1 MEAPSKATSHQRKKN
16 GVHSTVEQP
25 FTIMPC
31 LILTGHPCAGK
42 TTFANKLKERALQHS
57 SNLIDSVVILNE
69 ESVCVNQTKAEC
81 YATSHTEKK
90 TRAALKAELDKSLA
104 ARTLVILDS
113 MNYIKGYRYELHC
126 LSKAAGE
133 RHGVIWILNSIDT
146 VRQWNNGT
154 SHYPQELLE
163 ELILRY
169 EPPDARN
176 RWDKPL
182 FRIDLTPES
191 STSNSTTNE
200 AAKDALQRSVYNMHA
215 LSDAI
220 TDSAAAAP
228 TKPRAK
234 SAASSFKKK
243 QRPSNNSKPNAT
255 TDTKTQDTPTI
266 KENNT
271 SSSPTTA
278 TNETTQ
284 APPKDETKTETL
296 SLEQRIDEILDSF
309 FLDVQPLKE
318 GTSTHQN
325 MLGDSNI
332 LNLVDSLTQK
342 VCNSMAQAPSGG
354 RVELVDYG
362 VSVTSAR
369 KLALP
374 ELQRLRQ
381 QYVRFVAQH
390 PPSDASERGIVLSFV
405 QYIEGHV

>member
-1 MEAPSKATSHQRKKN
+1 
-16 GVHSTVEQP
+16 
-25 FTIMPC
+25 MPC
-31 LILTGHPCAGK
+31 FILTGHPCAGK

-57 SNLIDSVVILNE
+57 SNLIDTVVILNE

-81 YATSHTEKK
+81 YATSQTEKK
-90 TRAALKAELDKSLA
+90 TRAALKAELDKCLA
-104 ARTLVILDS
+104 SRTLVILDS

-133 RHGVIWILNSIDT
+133 RHGVIWILNSVDT
-146 VRQWNNGT
+146 VRQWNHGT
-154 SHYPQELLE
+154 YPNELLE

-176 RWDKPL
+176 RWDRPL
-182 FRIDLTPES
+182 YRIDLSPES
-191 STSNSTTNE
+191 NSSTTNE
-200 AAKDALQRSVYNMHA
+200 AAQDALHRSVYNMHA

-228 TKPRAK
+228 LKPRAK

-243 QRPSNNSKPNAT
+243 QRASNKSKG
-255 TDTKTQDTPTI
+255 TDTEI
-266 KENNT
+266 KET
-271 SSSPTTA
+271 LPTTEG
-278 TNETTQ
+278 NTTSTPITAISERAQ
-284 APPKDETKTETL
+284 APSKDDVMTETL
-296 SLEQRIDEILDSF
+296 SLEQRIDEILDSY

-325 MLGDSNI
+325 MLGDSNV

-342 VCNSMAQAPSGG
+342 VCNIIAQAPSG

-362 VSVTSAR
+362 VSITSAR

-381 QYVRFVAQH
+381 QYVRWVAQH
-390 PPSDASERGIVLSFV
+390 PPSDASERGIVMSFV
-405 QYIEGHV
+405 QYLEGHV